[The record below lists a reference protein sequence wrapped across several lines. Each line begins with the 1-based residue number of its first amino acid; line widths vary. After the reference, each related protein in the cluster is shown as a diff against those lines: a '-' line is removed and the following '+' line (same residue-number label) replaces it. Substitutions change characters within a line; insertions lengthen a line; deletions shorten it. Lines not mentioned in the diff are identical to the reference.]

1 MSKLDSVALILR
13 IFLFEC
19 LDVNDPCIDWV
30 MIISGQHRL
39 GRARH
44 QAGGDNQTSSQH
56 KLGFRIITRV
66 KDQMCSQFVN
76 PRVFPIEFLRAAVCV
91 CW

>member
-1 MSKLDSVALILR
+1 MSKLDSGALILR

-30 MIISGQHRL
+30 MIISGQPRL
-39 GRARH
+39 GRDRH

-56 KLGFRIITRV
+56 QLGCRLITRV
-66 KDQMCSQFVN
+66 RDQVRKCAVSLLIQKVSQFY
-76 PRVFPIEFLRAAVCV
+76 
-91 CW
+91 